1 MISCITITQ
10 AGREAMVADAM
21 ADFAQQTVVS
31 RELLIVHDGNSGL
44 HERLAHLADSHA
56 AKCKKALIR
65 VERAETGLS
74 LGALRNIATD
84 HAEGEWIC
92 QWDDDDR
99 YHPERLRLQWQAA
112 QNERADC
119 CFLVDQLHWFR
130 QTGALFWDDWNNEPY
145 PMNFVQGTLLCKRA
159 RMPRYPELRRGED
172 TAFTWDLLRASH
184 DQGFNVAR
192 LRGVGWCYIYSYHG
206 ANAWD
211 AAHHE
216 AIAAAKHWPA
226 ARLIAQRSKLS
237 VALSEY
243 VPRMPPL
250 SMQCGAELWQF

>member
-10 AGREAMVADAM
+10 AGREPMVADAM
-21 ADFAQQTVVS
+21 ADFARQTVVS
-31 RELLIVHDGNSGL
+31 RELLIVHDGDAGL
-44 HERLAHLADSHA
+44 HERLTRLADSPA
-56 AKCKKALIR
+56 MQCERAQIR
-65 VERAETGLS
+65 VERAEPGLS

-84 HAEGEWIC
+84 RAHGEWIC

-99 YHPERLRLQWQAA
+99 YHPERLQLQWQAA
-112 QNERADC
+112 QRERADC

-130 QTGALFWDDWNNEPY
+130 QTGALYWDDWDSEPY

-184 DQGFNVAR
+184 DEGFVVAR

-216 AIAAAKHWPA
+216 AIAAAKHLPA
-226 ARLIAQRSKLS
+226 ARLIAQRARLAAALADYAPGLPQLS
-237 VALSEY
+237 V
-243 VPRMPPL
+243 P
-250 SMQCGAELWQF
+250 CGAEQWRF